1 MTALA
6 WVLMLWIASVSPLP
20 LPDEAPRVG
29 FMGEWTMRCMAWDQA
44 RGECGPE
51 TAAATPEIQ
60 AFYDPLEKMIYLRWE
75 WSPWTVRGLAT
86 LVHELVHHMQFAA
99 GLDKTAECKSAL
111 ETDAYR
117 LQNQWTALWGQ
128 PIESD
133 ALFMV
138 FVSMCHWDAR

>member
-6 WVLMLWIASVSPLP
+6 WVLMWWIAWSSSLP
-20 LPDEAPRVG
+20 LPSEVPRVA
-29 FMGEWTMRCMAWDQA
+29 FMGEWTMRCSGWDRA

-51 TAAATPEIQ
+51 AAAAVPEIV
-60 AFYDPLEKMIYLRWE
+60 AFYEPREKMIYLRWE
-75 WSPWTVRGLAT
+75 WKPWSVVDLGT
-86 LVHELVHHMQFAA
+86 LVHELVHHMQFSA

-117 LQNQWTALWGQ
+117 LQNQWTVLWGQ
-128 PIESD
+128 RAESD
-133 ALFMV
+133 ALFMA